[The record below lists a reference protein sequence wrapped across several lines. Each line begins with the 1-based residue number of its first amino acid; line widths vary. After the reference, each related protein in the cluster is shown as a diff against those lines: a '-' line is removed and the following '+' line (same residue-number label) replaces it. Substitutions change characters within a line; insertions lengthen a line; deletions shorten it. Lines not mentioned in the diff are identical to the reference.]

1 MGVGVQTV
9 PLHQLFDVR
18 CLRSR
23 HGQILL
29 DFGFDLLSRS
39 HGEDGTDK
47 LEGQRKKASEW
58 VQPRGWALGNTSSCV
73 PKGCL
78 PLSLWARQSAF

>member
-18 CLRSR
+18 RLRSR

-58 VQPRGWALGNTSSCV
+58 VQPQRLGAGKHQLMCPQRLSSSF
-73 PKGCL
+73 
-78 PLSLWARQSAF
+78 PLG